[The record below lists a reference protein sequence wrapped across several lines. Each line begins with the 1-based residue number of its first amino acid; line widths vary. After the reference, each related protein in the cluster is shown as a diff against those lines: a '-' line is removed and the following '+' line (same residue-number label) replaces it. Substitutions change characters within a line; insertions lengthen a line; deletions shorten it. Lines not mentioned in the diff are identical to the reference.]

1 MYTQNEDLQAQLF
14 KAAKSGDLKAL
25 TDAIDKGADV
35 NDSDKSGRGWNRFN
49 TPLHYAVKIASLEC
63 VKKLLHAGAKVYFD
77 NHEGE
82 TPLHIAA
89 RYRNSEY
96 LEMMLNYAKSQLN
109 SVEMFLN
116 KTDSMRPPPIHIAAM
131 YGSKDCLRIL
141 IQHGTKPDL
150 KYGSCTLL
158 KSTTVRKKGIGCMEA
173 LIEQLVE
180 IDESEDV
187 TCEMVQRLVRNNSP
201 IDIIELLRSKSK
213 LKIDGMLSNMLVT
226 MAKEGCD
233 ESLELLIKLGVDVR
247 QADNYVGTA
256 LHYAAQNGEDVCVE
270 ILLAAG
276 ADIVCYNSCNETPLH
291 SAAEYPNPNCLELLI
306 QTAEKNNIK
315 HVVNTKFNDNHPAP
329 IHSAV
334 QAGNVKCIN
343 LLIKNGADLNS
354 IWIDNNKKHLTP
366 LQVAIYRKHIDC
378 INELTKQHFVIVDDC
393 VFQAAALKE
402 KINNWL
408 EECHY
413 SLEEKQKIQ
422 QIFRSNVESSEPL
435 FDAMQKETANGL
447 TSYINKF
454 GIKHHQETAISFLGA
469 INQSK
474 SMGELSETAKTHLK
488 TFDNVPDVSVWQ
500 KLSNKLSSRQYEVL
514 TLWKQPRSSCSSNS
528 EYFQLIQGQDE
539 KYKNML
545 N

>member
-35 NDSDKSGRGWNRFN
+35 NDSDKSGRGWNIFN

-201 IDIIELLRSKSK
+201 IDIIESLRSKSK

-226 MAKEGCD
+226 MAK
-233 ESLELLIKLGVDVR
+233 
-247 QADNYVGTA
+247 
-256 LHYAAQNGEDVCVE
+256 
-270 ILLAAG
+270 
-276 ADIVCYNSCNETPLH
+276 
-291 SAAEYPNPNCLELLI
+291 
-306 QTAEKNNIK
+306 
-315 HVVNTKFNDNHPAP
+315 
-329 IHSAV
+329 
-334 QAGNVKCIN
+334 
-343 LLIKNGADLNS
+343 ADLNS

-528 EYFQLIQGQDE
+528 EYFQLIQGQDD